1 MELDALAL
9 SVAAEVLCETSS
21 PWERVLQETHAPEF
35 HVDALDR
42 GFVSRDGL
50 SAELAWSLATRWS
63 GLLRGVVH
71 IKTDYHA
78 PEFAVVPSYDW
89 ICIHY
94 HAPEFAVVPSY
105 DWICI
110 RAGCGSF
117 RDRDAVW
124 SAIRS
129 ALLVWR
135 ALACCHGFSAREHPV
150 FWKRVFETMVVPL
163 RGPEADALGCCSNVY
178 AQIYVSDAHRFFDG
192 VPFPRA
198 QLVSCWNA
206 SDATLTGDLSVLC
219 GRSVGSAEVQ
229 AQLQT
234 ALQVL
239 APFVR
244 EERIR
249 DAGTIETSMGFYRS
263 DWQPAIDV
271 AACLDVF
278 HCQTESPGEEFSP
291 AFSTFRE
298 YVLSAL
304 NPNHERPGGVRYLT
318 LNQGEDERAF
328 SAICSA
334 LPYATVFDTLAIDT
348 DPRWPSL
355 TRDDAAWLGYA
366 LFHPDTSSS
375 TWRRLKIA
383 RVGDHISDKYH
394 TAEIRAGAV
403 IRSKPTEDDGYVVE
417 TLRETTEMDVCVE
430 STDVSRLSEWV
441 FVVVIGYGAAWVRR
455 EDVKH
460 VVARA
465 PGRPKLTELSVESS
479 TLPPGMVPAIVA
491 LTRSSLQFLRLEES
505 QLAACE
511 FQSGSIP
518 GISTCIYAET
528 ALPLRVRELSLAG
541 MNILVL
547 FRIAPALARLRDL
560 ETLSITV
567 ECTWDEVF
575 LERVQEL
582 LQWLLPRFVGP
593 ALPSHCF
600 MAIAYDTPPFRVW
613 DPTREP
619 YTEPSAVGLFG
630 DDSDY

>member
-71 IKTDYHA
+71 ITTDYHA

-89 ICIHY
+89 VY
-94 HAPEFAVVPSY
+94 
-105 DWICI
+105 I

-117 RDRDAVW
+117 RDRDAV
-124 SAIRS
+124 
-129 ALLVWR
+129 
-135 ALACCHGFSAREHPV
+135 C
-150 FWKRVFETMVVPL
+150 
-163 RGPEADALGCCSNVY
+163 NVH

-278 HCQTESPGEEFSP
+278 RSSKRTESPSMHEKLACCEFQLLRVDWVPFNRELNVPIKDQSIDCQTESPGEEFSP
-291 AFSTFRE
+291 AFPTFRE

-318 LNQGEDERAF
+318 LKQGDDERAF

-334 LPYATVFDTLAIDT
+334 LPYATVLDTLAIDT

-383 RVGDHISDKYH
+383 RVGGCEDRIRDFQLMAQGNNLARALGMTDHISDKYH

-455 EDVKH
+455 EDVKQ

-465 PGRPKLTELSVESS
+465 PGRPKLTALSVESS
-479 TLPPGMVPAIVA
+479 TLPSGMIPAIVA

-528 ALPLRVRELSLAG
+528 ALPSRVRELSLAG

-547 FRIAPALARLRDL
+547 FGIAPALARLRDL

-582 LQWLLPRFVGP
+582 LQWLLQRFVGP
-593 ALPSHCF
+593 ALPSQCF
-600 MAIAYDTPPFRVW
+600 MAITYDTPPFRVW